1 MKMQNICSVSQPLA
15 GLIMCT
21 PGGHCDKRK
30 RESPPGGS
38 NGTNSAARLA
48 TFTQYYYNLEIF
60 ILILHRGLVEVELI
74 DFHHCNAKNYF
85 LQIN

>member
-1 MKMQNICSVSQPLA
+1 MKNICSVSQLFE

-21 PGGHCDKRK
+21 PSGHCDGKRK
-30 RESPPGGS
+30 SSPSVS
-38 NGTNSAARLA
+38 NGTNSAAHLA
-48 TFTQYYYNLEIF
+48 KFTQYCYNLEMF
-60 ILILHRGLVEVELI
+60 ILYLHRRPVEVELI